1 MHTDQLM
8 HYKINWI
15 PRAGSPNPPH
25 SLSSNPAHTPP
36 QPKKKN
42 SAAQPAVPV
51 PELRASSPLNNP
63 LQKIIIPRPKKRSAR
78 TNRTVPANK
87 ALLAPEKKI
96 FPENLRTVPFVAT
109 NLLPSR
115 RASSSHARVSAPR
128 SRDALLL
135 VVNRGPSLV
144 FLLAAIKAGPGNPSL
159 RSLPPKFSCIGQS
172 GEDTYIYVTVY
183 ACCEW
188 IIQECEDERCYKVK
202 DGWRYFGIVRNGS
215 LVGFVFL
222 CENISN
228 VMR

>member
-87 ALLAPEKKI
+87 ALLAPEKKYS
-96 FPENLRTVPFVAT
+96 PKTYARYRS
-109 NLLPSR
+109 SR
-115 RASSSHARVSAPR
+115 RTSS
-128 SRDALLL
+128 LLAGHL
-135 VVNRGPSLV
+135 LHMRA
-144 FLLAAIKAGPGNPSL
+144 FLLRG
-159 RSLPPKFSCIGQS
+159 R
-172 GEDTYIYVTVY
+172 ETR
-183 ACCEW
+183 CCW
-188 IIQECEDERCYKVK
+188 
-202 DGWRYFGIVRNGS
+202 S
-215 LVGFVFL
+215 
-222 CENISN
+222 
-228 VMR
+228 